1 MRMEDF
7 IADAPKADAQ
17 RAGGC
22 GTGTCGCKS
31 ASPRDDRAAAL
42 AIEGDT
48 PNSTGVDAARRWFLK
63 SASAF
68 TTLALAPGVTL
79 MAYAEST
86 PAAAQTKARAPNE
99 IVSSKN
105 RWGLLIDT
113 TKCADGC
120 TGCVSACSKENG
132 WKDTGHPRTDAQ
144 WIRKVT
150 VKNPKNGATTS
161 LPMMCQH
168 CAEPPCVDVCPTGAS
183 FKRADGI
190 VLVDKHICIGCRY
203 CMMAC
208 PYKAR
213 SFVHEPLE
221 DQKAHAPRGK
231 GTVESCTLCVHRV
244 DAGGTPACVEAC
256 TAAGHGAMM
265 FGDLND
271 PASEISK
278 RIATYATRQIRA
290 DLGLD
295 PGVRYQGI

>member
-1 MRMEDF
+1 MMMQDF
-7 IADAPKADAQ
+7 IRP
-17 RAGGC
+17 RPGGSAC
-22 GTGTCGCKS
+22 GSSCGCSGAVEKG
-31 ASPRDDRAAAL
+31 SPESGAEL
-42 AIEGDT
+42 PGEGSSS
-48 PNSTGVDAARRWFLK
+48 PAVDAARRWFLK

-79 MAYAEST
+79 MAFAEGS
-86 PAAAQTKARAPNE
+86 PAAAQTKPRAPGE
-99 IVSSKN
+99 RVTSKN

-120 TGCVSACSKENG
+120 SACVSACAKENG
-132 WKDTGHPRTDAQ
+132 WKESGKARTDAQ
-144 WIRKVT
+144 WIRKVS
-150 VKNPKNGATTS
+150 VKSPKTGAAAS
-161 LPMMCQH
+161 LPVMCQH

-213 SFVHEPLE
+213 SFIHEPLE

-256 TAAGHGAMM
+256 TAAGHGAML

-271 PASEISK
+271 PESEISR
-278 RIATYATRQIRA
+278 RIARYPTRQIRA

-295 PGVRYQGI
+295 PGVRYMGI